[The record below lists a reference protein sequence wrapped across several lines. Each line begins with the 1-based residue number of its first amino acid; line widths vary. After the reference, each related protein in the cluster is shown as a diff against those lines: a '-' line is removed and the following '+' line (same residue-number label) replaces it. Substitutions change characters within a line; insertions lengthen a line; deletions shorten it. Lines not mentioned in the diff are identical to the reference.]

1 MDGEAGGD
9 DGGGGGALDGTHFA
23 WTVRRA
29 GMTAAAGRR
38 RRRRASAREGRKL
51 SLRGSSPKVSDTFII
66 YIYIYYAIQFLS
78 YQCDIVVL
86 HF

>member
-9 DGGGGGALDGTHFA
+9 DGGGGGPLGGTHFA

-29 GMTAAAGRR
+29 GMTAAVGRR

>member
-9 DGGGGGALDGTHFA
+9 DGGGGAEEAASGVGEGGEEALAQG
-23 WTVRRA
+23 VVP
-29 GMTAAAGRR
+29 
-38 RRRRASAREGRKL
+38 EG
-51 SLRGSSPKVSDTFII
+51 LRHLYNI